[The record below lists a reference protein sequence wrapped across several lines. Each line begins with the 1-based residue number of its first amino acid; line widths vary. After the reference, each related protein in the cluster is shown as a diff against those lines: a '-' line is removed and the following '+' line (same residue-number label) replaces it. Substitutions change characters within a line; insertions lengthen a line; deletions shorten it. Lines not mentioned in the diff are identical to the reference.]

1 MVKTST
7 KKITQKDTAN
17 TSPPTTKPQTAKS
30 SLYKTAVYGTT
41 AGLGVGTLGYLAY
54 LKNENPK
61 LFTNMILNL
70 GSVGYDFVKG
80 GSVAAA
86 NSVLSKMGIWRFLEE
101 SLGMVLPTYAREPI
115 VKAALKMS
123 NITPVPPPVPSL
135 PTFTLEDAVYSTK
148 EPSSY
153 SPLLI
158 EIPDKDSDSS
168 SIPYSSPV
176 FSAMSFDQTS
186 TSPISPTLFE
196 SFQNLVIEIPRSPM
210 DIDIQRTAR
219 KYVAKRKDYFKY
231 NNARKKIKMNKMF

>member
-1 MVKTST
+1 MPKTST
-7 KKITQKDTAN
+7 KKITQKDTASP
-17 TSPPTTKPQTAKS
+17 SPPTTKPQTAKS
-30 SLYKTAVYGTT
+30 LYYKTAIYGSA

-54 LKNENPK
+54 LKNENPN
-61 LFTNMILNL
+61 LFAKMILNL

-80 GSVAAA
+80 GSVSAA

-101 SLGMVLPTYAREPI
+101 SLGIELPAYAKEPI

-123 NITPVPPPVPSL
+123 NITPVPAPVPNL

-158 EIPDKDSDSS
+158 QIPDKENGSDSS
-168 SIPYSSPV
+168 SIPYSSPA
-176 FSAMSFDQTS
+176 FSAMSLDQTS

-196 SFQNLVIEIPRSPM
+196 SFQNLRASSPM
-210 DIDIQRTAR
+210 DIDIQNIAR
-219 KYVAKRKDYFKY
+219 KYVAKRKYPY
-231 NNARKKIKMNKMF
+231 PPNLRKRIKKFL